1 MKYHVKCPSCGNEG
15 DLELDFEPVCC
26 MRCGSRAEV
35 TAVKTQA
42 RLTAEAKMAELEEI
56 APRLAE
62 ARDAYFKVRVEYED
76 RLQFLAQYR
85 KRKVITDEEFDRYRI
100 KNQNLEKGLNR
111 AVKEYREDKKR
122 SSNERRNQN

>member
-15 DLELDFEPVCC
+15 DLDLDFEPMCC
-26 MRCGSRAEV
+26 MMCGSRAEV

-42 RLTAEAKMAELEEI
+42 RLTAEAKMAELDEI

-62 ARDAYFKVRVEYED
+62 ARDAYFKIRVEYED

-85 KRKVITDEEFDRYRI
+85 KRKVMTDEEYDRYRI
-100 KNQNLEKGLNR
+100 KNQGFEKDLNR
-111 AVKEYREDKKR
+111 AVRSYREDRRK
-122 SSNERRNQN
+122 ERV

>member
-15 DLELDFEPVCC
+15 DLDLDFEPMCC
-26 MRCGSRAEV
+26 MMCGSRAEV

-42 RLTAEAKMAELEEI
+42 RLTAEAKMAELDEI

-62 ARDAYFKVRVEYED
+62 ARDAYFKIRVEYED

-85 KRKVITDEEFDRYRI
+85 KRKVMTDEEYDRYRI
-100 KNQNLEKGLNR
+100 KNQGFEKDLNR
-111 AVKEYREDKKR
+111 AVKSYREDRRK
-122 SSNERRNQN
+122 ERV

>member
-1 MKYHVKCPSCGNEG
+1 MKYHVNCPNCGSEG

-26 MRCGSRAEV
+26 LRCGHRLEV
-35 TAVKTQA
+35 AIIKSQA
-42 RLTAEAKMAELEEI
+42 RLTAEAKMAELDEI

-100 KNQNLEKGLNR
+100 KNQGFDKDLNR
-111 AVKEYREDKKR
+111 AVKEYRESKKVR
-122 SSNERRNQN
+122 V